1 MKRILIL
8 PLLLTLALGAIAQP
22 STPKKSP
29 EKPSLV
35 VVISVDQM
43 KAEYIDWY
51 GHQWSGGLKRLYA
64 EGAVFTN
71 AMLDYA
77 ASETGPGHATLST
90 SSFPKT
96 HGILG
101 NEWVDPKTRNEVY
114 CVADSTA
121 RPVDGLGGGMS
132 SRNLVV
138 TALGD
143 WLKASSKSSK
153 VISLSVKDRA
163 AILMGGKDPDQV
175 YWYDRKTGKLVT
187 SSAYAKTT
195 APWMKDFNDQNW
207 VFKHVPPV
215 WSKLLADS
223 LYLGPDDQRGE
234 QLWNGTRT
242 MPKVFNLAA
251 RAEQLA
257 GTPWGDLL
265 ILDAA
270 KAAVEGEK
278 LGQRKATDLL
288 MISLSSTDY
297 VGHAYGGNSH
307 EMQDHLV
314 RVDAALGQFL
324 AELERIIG
332 RDRLLVALSADH
344 ACMPLPEYLQDV
356 EFRFAR
362 RLNTSTEVRPKAVAY
377 DSTLRLQL
385 GASGPLFTT
394 NGFINYTA
402 AGSNV
407 KPRALDAMI
416 GAGLRAIDGVAD
428 VYFKHELVD
437 TTVPVRPYLDRF
449 RNSYYAPRGEDF
461 QWRFGEYVLPSSRE
475 TGTSHGS
482 CYNYDNH
489 VPVLFWG
496 PHFTVN
502 RVSRPVRTVDVSVT
516 IAKRL
521 GLKTPKT
528 VNGHPLQEV
537 AAN

>member
-1 MKRILIL
+1 MKRFLLL
-8 PLLLTLALGAIAQP
+8 PLLLALTLGSLAQP
-22 STPKKSP
+22 SAPKKAT
-29 EKPSLV
+29 EQPSLV
-35 VVISVDQM
+35 VIISVDQM

-51 GHQWSGGLKRLYA
+51 GHQWNGGLKRLYA
-64 EGAVFTN
+64 EGTVFTN

-90 SSFPKT
+90 GSFPRT

-101 NEWVDPKTRNEVY
+101 NEWVDPKTRKDVY
-114 CVADSTA
+114 CVEDSTA
-121 RPVDGLGGGMS
+121 KPVDGLGGGMS
-132 SRNLVV
+132 PRHLVV
-138 TALGD
+138 PALGD

-163 AILMGGKDPDQV
+163 AILMGGKNPDQV
-175 YWYDRKTGKLVT
+175 YWYDRKSGKLVT
-187 SSAYAKTT
+187 SSAYARTT
-195 APWMKDFNDQNW
+195 IPWMKAFNDQNW

-234 QLWNGTRT
+234 QLWNGART
-242 MPKVFNLAA
+242 MPKVFNLAT

-270 KAAVEGEK
+270 EAAVEGEK
-278 LGQRKATDLL
+278 LGQRKVTDLL

-307 EMQDHLV
+307 EMQDHLA

-324 AELERIIG
+324 AELERIVG

-356 EFRFAR
+356 EYRFAK
-362 RLNTSTEVRPKAVAY
+362 RLNISTEIRPKAAAY
-377 DSTLRLQL
+377 DSTLQRQL
-385 GASGPLFTT
+385 GASGPLFTSS
-394 NGFINYTA
+394 GFIQYA
-402 AGSNV
+402 SAGPNM

-416 GAGLRAIDGVAD
+416 GSGLRAIDGIAD
-428 VYFKHELVD
+428 VYFKYELVD
-437 TTVPVRPYLDRF
+437 TTTPMRPYLDRF
-449 RNSYYAPRGEDF
+449 RNSYYEPRGEDF
-461 QWRFGEYVLPSSRE
+461 QLRFGEYLLPSSRE

-496 PHFTVN
+496 PHFM
-502 RVSRPVRTVDVSVT
+502 
-516 IAKRL
+516 
-521 GLKTPKT
+521 G
-528 VNGHPLQEV
+528 
-537 AAN
+537 